1 MENLAN
7 YDVIRV
13 FKAKAF
19 ERNLLKVIEKFREK
33 VGVVVKADAYGIGI
47 KNVLPI
53 FEKHTVSNYFCQDII
68 EALKLKS
75 LLKNMDANVF
85 TFAGVQMGQEAEFVK
100 SGIIPVCVSLEQI
113 ERFNDYAKKNN
124 VKPKIGI
131 HFDTG
136 MNRTGLSITDSE
148 ILREN
153 FAGFTSN
160 LDVVLYLSHLYS
172 AYDKGAV
179 SNKIQLQ
186 RFKCMTAGLPKAEL
200 SLSASGGSFRLSH
213 NFHFDIVR
221 IGAGLYGEI
230 REMEPVVS
238 VYTKI
243 LQIREVDKGESI
255 GYFGGFKA
263 RKQMKV
269 AITNIG
275 YKDGYSRGLSHT
287 NKLTDIIRAKL
298 KSGANFARSYMV
310 IDGKY
315 KCPVVGIISMNN
327 TIIDVS
333 NVPQEVLNKT
343 EFVEVLGTNAN
354 LLDFR
359 EANGFVPCDLIN
371 SLLAP
376 NPNAVDLTEDEF
388 KKLKI

>member
-13 FKAKAF
+13 FRAKAF

-53 FEKHTVSNYFCQDII
+53 FEKHKVSNYFCQDII

-75 LLKNMDANVF
+75 LLKNKGANVF
-85 TFAGVQMGQEAEFVK
+85 TFAGVQKGQEAEFVK

-160 LDVVLYLSHLYS
+160 LDVV
-172 AYDKGAV
+172 
-179 SNKIQLQ
+179 
-186 RFKCMTAGLPKAEL
+186 
-200 SLSASGGSFRLSH
+200 
-213 NFHFDIVR
+213 
-221 IGAGLYGEI
+221 
-230 REMEPVVS
+230 
-238 VYTKI
+238 
-243 LQIREVDKGESI
+243 
-255 GYFGGFKA
+255 
-263 RKQMKV
+263 
-269 AITNIG
+269 
-275 YKDGYSRGLSHT
+275 
-287 NKLTDIIRAKL
+287 
-298 KSGANFARSYMV
+298 
-310 IDGKY
+310 
-315 KCPVVGIISMNN
+315 
-327 TIIDVS
+327 
-333 NVPQEVLNKT
+333 
-343 EFVEVLGTNAN
+343 
-354 LLDFR
+354 
-359 EANGFVPCDLIN
+359 
-371 SLLAP
+371 
-376 NPNAVDLTEDEF
+376 
-388 KKLKI
+388 